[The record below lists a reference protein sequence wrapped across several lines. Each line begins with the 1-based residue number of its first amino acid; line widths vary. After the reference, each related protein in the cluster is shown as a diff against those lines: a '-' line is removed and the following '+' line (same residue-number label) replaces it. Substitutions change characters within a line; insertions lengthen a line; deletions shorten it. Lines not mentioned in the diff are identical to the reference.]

1 MKRPLLLIT
10 MMSAYLAFTWACSA
24 REETPQNIAQKT
36 GAQEQENPPPKQAD
50 AAKALITFI
59 ELGSVNCVPCRMM
72 QPIMESL
79 EQKYGDQIEIV
90 FYDVWRPEQR
100 HYAQIYGIRVIPT
113 QVFLDQDGNE
123 VLRHEGFFPENEI
136 EAFLQDQGL
145 TPLTKS

>member
-1 MKRPLLLIT
+1 MKRPLLFIT
-10 MMSAYLAFTWACSA
+10 MMSAYLVFSWACSA
-24 REETPQNIAQKT
+24 QEETPQNIAQKT
-36 GAQEQENPPPKQAD
+36 GAQEQENPPPREAD
-50 AAKALITFI
+50 ATKALITFI

-100 HYAQIYGIRVIPT
+100 HYAQIYRIRVIPT

-123 VLRHEGFFPENEI
+123 VLRHEGFFPEHEI